1 MRRELVASA
10 LLALLAALIGL
21 IQLTILQM
29 AIFSSIHLLR
39 SVKYSL
45 AKKNRGSTSRRTFR
59 LKTAGT

>member
-1 MRRELVASA
+1 MRRELVVSA

-39 SVKYSL
+39 SVKKS
-45 AKKNRGSTSRRTFR
+45 AKKSVT
-59 LKTAGT
+59 K